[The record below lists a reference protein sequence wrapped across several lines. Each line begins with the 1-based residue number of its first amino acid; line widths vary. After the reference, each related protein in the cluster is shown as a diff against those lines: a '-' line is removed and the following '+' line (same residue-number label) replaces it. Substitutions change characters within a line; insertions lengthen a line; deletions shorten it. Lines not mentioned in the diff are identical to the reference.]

1 MLGSITHPILMN
13 QGNSSLMGALCSGLG
28 IPFLKSFFDVTII
41 FHSDGNNLGN
51 LLSQDL
57 AIERQRNCN
66 YEHCWEGK
74 VVDQNYFIG
83 LKHDKEVNLC
93 LKNFLS

>member
-1 MLGSITHPILMN
+1 
-13 QGNSSLMGALCSGLG
+13 MGGLCSELG
-28 IPFLKSFFDVTII
+28 IPFLKSLFDVTTIC
-41 FHSDGNNLGN
+41 HSDGNNLGN

-57 AIERQRNCN
+57 AIERQRNCD

-83 LKHDKEVNLC
+83 LKHVKEVNLC
-93 LKNFLS
+93 LTNFLS